1 MSGCF
6 LEDGAELMRNEY
18 VLLTPLFSV
27 LTAITIC
34 GFVMNRY
41 LREEAL
47 AKYVLHHTDNVLVT
61 QFKELED
68 ALGERRDVEQERNR
82 LSAQDNYAQWT
93 KLNRR
98 VEKLNEK
105 VDVLSR
111 EMETYRR
118 GRIDQYRRWI
128 KYAVHGPQYFVKL
141 WFANRPVLYWRG
153 GLTTS
158 NNWLTWMT
166 AFPWGEKDSVTGMFW
181 IVALE
186 RLLTVLVSFNE
197 DVSRYRELRRCSSSK
212 KDL

>member
-153 GLTTS
+153 GFDNVQQLAH
-158 NNWLTWMT
+158 LDDGVPLGGEGLCDGYVLDRGIRT
-166 AFPWGEKDSVTGMFW
+166 ALDGACV
-181 IVALE
+181 VQ
-186 RLLTVLVSFNE
+186 
-197 DVSRYRELRRCSSSK
+197 
-212 KDL
+212 